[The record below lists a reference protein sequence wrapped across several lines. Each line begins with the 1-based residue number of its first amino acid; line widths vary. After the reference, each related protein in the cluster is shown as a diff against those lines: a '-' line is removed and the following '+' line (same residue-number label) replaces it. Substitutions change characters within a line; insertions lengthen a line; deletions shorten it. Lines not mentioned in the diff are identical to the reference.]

1 MVRSCVVGID
11 GACEESVFG
20 EIEIFRRVKSHNA
33 VCATDCLQI
42 LEESALAGF
51 THTPCMQI
59 MRSFMYRLVL
69 REYVA
74 RA

>member
-51 THTPCMQI
+51 THTPDNALI
-59 MRSFMYRLVL
+59 YVL